1 MTVSVEQTLDW
12 IQVTNELGVA
22 RAPYGGFYSLFSST
36 ASFELVAMWR
46 ESHATDP
53 LMVYGGSSLW
63 EARQACERDALDH
76 AAREHMKHRKAMWY
90 AYMAEHDP
98 PSTEKAS

>member
-1 MTVSVEQTLDW
+1 MNAVEQTLDW
-12 IQVTNELGVA
+12 IQVTDSTAIA

-76 AAREHMKHRKAMWY
+76 AAREHIQRRKALWET
-90 AYMAEHDP
+90 YMAENDP
-98 PSTEKAS
+98 PSTEKTS